1 MELEGKTA
9 VVTGASS
16 GFGAATVRK
25 LREAGARVVGGARRV
40 ERIDAD
46 LALPLD
52 VTDEESCAAFV
63 TRAATELGGIDVLY
77 NNAGLALGRYPF
89 TESNPEDEAT
99 VLHTNVDGAIRITR
113 LALPH
118 VRDGGHILF
127 TGSIAG
133 RQAYEN
139 AAVYVAA
146 KFALRGFVYG
156 LREDLLGRPIRITT
170 VDPGLAQTEFS
181 LVRFKGDEEAAKAP
195 YEGVEPLTA
204 DDVAECVL
212 FAITRP
218 LHVNIDEMV
227 IKALAQSSGGR
238 IVRNAQLMLTILE
251 GSTFCICDDRGDI
264 AAETSGFFAH
274 DTRFLSRLVLRVDGT
289 APLLLSSGRVE
300 HFQAGFYLRN
310 GTANGL
316 PRDSI
321 SIARER
327 FVSTGMQER
336 VTLRNESPERLE
348 IEVALEAEADF
359 ADIISVKLHDFSLGD
374 PELAQPLPPP
384 APTTYD
390 EGRSQVSIVDPRGDL
405 GTRLVFSKPGRL
417 DGNAMTYS
425 LALDPHESWHLSVD
439 VLPWLENDL
448 ETIEQLDEERET
460 VGDVVAAWT
469 LRVPRVR
476 GGWESLRRA
485 FDRSIADL
493 AALRMRTGEYRR
505 PLFAAGMPWFM
516 TVFGRDTAITSL
528 QTLLL
533 GPEIAIG
540 AIEALTDLQAQVED
554 PTIDAE
560 PGKIVHEVREGRCA
574 ETWFPRYYGSIDST
588 PLYLVLLAETWRW
601 TDDASFAQRMR
612 EPALLA
618 LEWIDRYGDRDGDGF
633 VEYSR
638 LVDSGLANQSWKDSG
653 DSQRFQDGTFAEAPI
668 AAVEVQGYVYD
679 AKRGLADLAREVWR
693 DKALADR
700 LDREADELRTRF
712 DEAFW
717 LDERGGF
724 YALALDG
731 QKRPVD
737 SRSSNMGHL
746 LWSGIVPP
754 EKVGRV
760 VDQLLSED
768 LWTGWGI
775 RTMASDAAAFNPI
788 SYHNGTV
795 WPHDTSLAAWGLARH
810 GYHGRGAAHRAS
822 ADRGGSALRLVAAR
836 GLRRVRAHRDAVPDR
851 LSDGRPARRPG
862 RQVRRSCSCGSS
874 SASSRIASGSGSSR
888 P

>member
-1 MELEGKTA
+1 
-9 VVTGASS
+9 
-16 GFGAATVRK
+16 
-25 LREAGARVVGGARRV
+25 
-40 ERIDAD
+40 
-46 LALPLD
+46 
-52 VTDEESCAAFV
+52 
-63 TRAATELGGIDVLY
+63 
-77 NNAGLALGRYPF
+77 
-89 TESNPEDEAT
+89 
-99 VLHTNVDGAIRITR
+99 
-113 LALPH
+113 
-118 VRDGGHILF
+118 
-127 TGSIAG
+127 
-133 RQAYEN
+133 
-139 AAVYVAA
+139 
-146 KFALRGFVYG
+146 
-156 LREDLLGRPIRITT
+156 
-170 VDPGLAQTEFS
+170 
-181 LVRFKGDEEAAKAP
+181 
-195 YEGVEPLTA
+195 
-204 DDVAECVL
+204 
-212 FAITRP
+212 
-218 LHVNIDEMV
+218 
-227 IKALAQSSGGR
+227 
-238 IVRNAQLMLTILE
+238 MLTILE

-327 FVSTGMQER
+327 FVSTGLQER

-348 IEVALEAEADF
+348 VEVALEAEADF

-384 APTTYD
+384 APTRYD
-390 EGRSQVSIVDPRGDL
+390 EERGQVSIVDPRGDL
-405 GTRLVFSKPGRL
+405 GTRMVFSKPGRL

-448 ETIEQLDEERET
+448 ETIEQLDEDRET

-612 EPALLA
+612 DPALLA

-653 DSQRFQDGTFAEAPI
+653 DSQRFQDGRFAEAPI

-693 DKALADR
+693 DQALADR

-731 QKRPVD
+731 EKRPVD

-760 VDQLLSED
+760 VDQLLSEE

-810 GYHGRGAAHRAS
+810 GYPAEARRIGRALIEAAAHFDWSLPEVFAGYARTETPFPIAYPT
-822 ADRGGSALRLVAAR
+822 AARPQAWAAGTPILLVRVLLGIEPDRERQRLVSTVTDELPSWLD
-836 GLRRVRAHRDAVPDR
+836 GLRIEGVRAYGRTWTVAVER
-851 LSDGRPARRPG
+851 GH
-862 RQVRRSCSCGSS
+862 VT
-874 SASSRIASGSGSSR
+874 IAEGV
-888 P
+888 